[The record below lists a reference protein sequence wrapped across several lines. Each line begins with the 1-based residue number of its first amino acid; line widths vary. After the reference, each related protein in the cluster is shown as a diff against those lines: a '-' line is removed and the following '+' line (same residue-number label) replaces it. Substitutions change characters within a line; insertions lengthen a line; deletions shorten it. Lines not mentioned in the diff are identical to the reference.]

1 MITENQYNDLLNEL
15 YDQGV
20 ENPEDFILEMSENDL
35 IDLLE
40 KFVPLTPDKEGRVLR
55 KLSNLSAEA
64 KGNLSRARELN
75 KKPFSRIRPGVQ
87 KEIQKRVNRGQVI
100 TKLGKRAADALTK
113 TNQDKIKDSEEREK
127 VIRKKI
133 DLMEPKNNI
142 VRFREEAEFLINYLM
157 NEGFCENEN
166 SAEKI
171 VSVMSEEWK
180 NEIFLNEGI
189 LGLLKKPTPEQKAA
203 ADKRRAEKVIKQK
216 QAALDGLMRIKHLPA
231 HKSNTARI
239 ERE

>member
-1 MITENQYNDLLNEL
+1 MITENQYNDLLNDL
-15 YDQGV
+15 YEHGI
-20 ENPEDFILEMSENDL
+20 ENPEEFILEMSENDL
-35 IDLLE
+35 FDLLE

-87 KEIQKRVNRGQVI
+87 NEIQKIVNRGQVI
-100 TKLGKRAADALTK
+100 TKLGKRAANALMQ

-133 DLMEPKNNI
+133 DLMEPKNKI

-157 NEGFCENEN
+157 NEGFCENEI

-171 VSVMSEEWK
+171 ISVMSEEWK
-180 NEIFLNEGI
+180 NEIFLDESI
-189 LGLLKKPTPEQKAA
+189 FDAFKKPTPEEKEAKERKHKEILLAA
-203 ADKRRAEKVIKQK
+203 LVDRKNLPAHQSHTAPVKRRA
-216 QAALDGLMRIKHLPA
+216 A
-231 HKSNTARI
+231 
-239 ERE
+239 